1 MVRFSNYKPAIN
13 FRAISYIGYFTLRGA
28 KSQDNYHG
36 ITPVCFDICPPN
48 ISVDNKKKPAEESQF
63 KSLIFSSLL
72 FYMEEKQTRCAESRD
87 SDIKKLIANAVPE
100 STKKSTKYAANVFDG
115 EESYE

>member
-1 MVRFSNYKPAIN
+1 MQNHRQLSRNN
-13 FRAISYIGYFTLRGA
+13 
-28 KSQDNYHG
+28 
-36 ITPVCFDICPPN
+36 PPN

-63 KSLIFSSLL
+63 TSLIFSSLL
-72 FYMEEKQTRCAESRD
+72 FYMEEKQTRCVESRD

-100 STKKSTKYAANVFDG
+100 STKKSTKYAATVFDG